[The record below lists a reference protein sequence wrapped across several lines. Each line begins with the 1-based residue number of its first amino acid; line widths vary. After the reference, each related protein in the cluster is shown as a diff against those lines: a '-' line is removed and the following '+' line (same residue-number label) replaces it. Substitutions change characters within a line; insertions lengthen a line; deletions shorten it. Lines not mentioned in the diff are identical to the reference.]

1 MGRGWHQN
9 YFSSIIQIKKAILV
23 DAYEYYVYSICRQ
36 WDAYKYFCEYELFTG
51 GVINDHTPLTFSR
64 NKKQKKTVIK
74 IFHPQCLPKR
84 IEKYKELHM
93 VAHKN
98 GNTKKK

>member
-1 MGRGWHQN
+1 MTTLLSH
-9 YFSSIIQIKKAILV
+9 
-23 DAYEYYVYSICRQ
+23 
-36 WDAYKYFCEYELFTG
+36 
-51 GVINDHTPLTFSR
+51 SR
-64 NKKQKKTVIK
+64 ETRNRKKTVIK
-74 IFHPQCLPKR
+74 IFHPQRLPKR